1 MRSSISSQKWLSLN
15 VRPDDSCLFLPF
27 SDGPVVRKHGERDHA
42 HGLRERASGGGAES
56 ELQQPRQSRG
66 VPADCRNAVM
76 IKRVHRRLLFTGC
89 VVFSRE
95 FQVETRARLQ
105 ELLQRQPQRARL
117 PPCPWAV
124 SECPQAPALRSAQKE
139 VNGQ

>member
-1 MRSSISSQKWLSLN
+1 MTSLKWLSLN

-27 SDGPVVRKHGERDHA
+27 SDGTVVRKHGERDHA

-76 IKRVHRRLLFTGC
+76 MQRVHRWPLFTSC
-89 VVFSRE
+89 VGFFSRE
-95 FQVETRARLQ
+95 FQVETRVRLQ
-105 ELLQRQPQRARL
+105 ELLQRQPRRARL
-117 PPCPWAV
+117 PPRPWAV
-124 SECPQAPALRSAQKE
+124 SECPRAPAPRPAQKE
-139 VNGQ
+139 VSGQYR